1 MADYNKYPNPW
12 NFSNA
17 DKNLISPDGK
27 YRIEFGELYEIAMG
41 APIGGTCYLIL
52 NDSKIE
58 LNTWSGGPV
67 IWNGTSTKVALPIW
81 TKNRNQ
87 KIAVVDVT
95 TMTITIYKQ
104 EFRVLDL
111 QRFDDNL
118 IIGIDSPIYM
128 TTYVKVD
135 IDNEKTEVIKRL
147 NH

>member
-1 MADYNKYPNPW
+1 MDQKK
-12 NFSNA
+12 S
-17 DKNLISPDGK
+17 
-27 YRIEFGELYEIAMG
+27 
-41 APIGGTCYLIL
+41 
-52 NDSKIE
+52 
-58 LNTWSGGPV
+58 
-67 IWNGTSTKVALPIW
+67 
-81 TKNRNQ
+81 RNQ
-87 KIAVVDVT
+87 RIAVVDVT

-147 NH
+147 NQ

>member
-1 MADYNKYPNPW
+1 MVQ
-12 NFSNA
+12 
-17 DKNLISPDGK
+17 
-27 YRIEFGELYEIAMG
+27 
-41 APIGGTCYLIL
+41 APKLHCQY
-52 NDSKIE
+52 
-58 LNTWSGGPV
+58 GPKK
-67 IWNGTSTKVALPIW
+67 S
-81 TKNRNQ
+81 RNQ
-87 KIAVVDVT
+87 RIAVVDVT

-147 NH
+147 NQ

>member
-1 MADYNKYPNPW
+1 MEWFKHQSCTANMDQKK
-12 NFSNA
+12 S
-17 DKNLISPDGK
+17 
-27 YRIEFGELYEIAMG
+27 
-41 APIGGTCYLIL
+41 
-52 NDSKIE
+52 
-58 LNTWSGGPV
+58 
-67 IWNGTSTKVALPIW
+67 
-81 TKNRNQ
+81 RNQ
-87 KIAVVDVT
+87 RIAVVDVT

-147 NH
+147 NQ